1 MKKGG
6 RSSREGGKEGDR
18 AGGKEGDRAGGNES
32 SKEREGGVRGK
43 GRMGGGRDEREK
55 GK

>member
-6 RSSREGGKEGDR
+6 RSSRE
-18 AGGKEGDRAGGNES
+18 GGKEGDRAGGNES